1 MWIYFGIITIVGFI
15 VMGVDKTRARTQARR
30 ISERNL
36 WLIGIVGGSLGVY
49 MGMYTFR
56 HKTLKRS
63 FSIGIPILICIQ
75 VALGLFICDA
85 L

>member
-1 MWIYFGIITIVGFI
+1 MSIYFGIITIVGFI
-15 VMGVDKTRARTQARR
+15 VMGVDKTRAKTRARR

-36 WLIGIVGGSLGVY
+36 WIIGLIGGSLGVY
-49 MGMYTFR
+49 IGMYTYR

-63 FSIGIPILICIQ
+63 FSIGVPILIFIQ
-75 VALGLFICDA
+75 AALGLFIYDA